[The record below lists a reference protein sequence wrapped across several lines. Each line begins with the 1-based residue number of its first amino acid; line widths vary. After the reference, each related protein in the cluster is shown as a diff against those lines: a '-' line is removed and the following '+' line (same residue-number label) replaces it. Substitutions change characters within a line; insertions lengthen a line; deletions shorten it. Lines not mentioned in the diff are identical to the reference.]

1 MKKTEIIS
9 DELVIMGDSPKVLK
23 EYYEGKLLLLERE
36 LNRLT
41 ILEHPVQIIHIC
53 QQIISVKSKLKR
65 LNDVKEKKLKW

>member
-1 MKKTEIIS
+1 MKKTETIS

-53 QQIISVKSKLKR
+53 RQIIVVKSKLKR